1 MDHLK
6 RLPVVFEEFRAEFA
20 ACVLAQPPVQMARV
34 ANVEFVV
41 VCTGDVDVVH
51 GQFASRRW
59 TILDEALR
67 LASFAQ
73 DIRLA
78 CIWPKAMS
86 EPFDSLRSLRALDSP
101 AFGWELAEGHERAL
115 RLAALA
121 QDIRLACIWPKAMS
135 EPAGRQASR
144 MAGGGGCTRS
154 ADFFSAGQGAF
165 GGMTA

>member
-67 LASFAQ
+67 LTSFAQ
-73 DIRLA
+73 GIRLA
-78 CIWPKAMS
+78 RRWSKT
-86 EPFDSLRSLRALDSP
+86 
-101 AFGWELAEGHERAL
+101 
-115 RLAALA
+115 
-121 QDIRLACIWPKAMS
+121 MS

-144 MAGGGGCTRS
+144 MAGGGGFEPPLTGSEPVVLPLDDPPVGPSSIISDER
-154 ADFFSAGQGAF
+154 
-165 GGMTA
+165 

>member
-34 ANVEFVV
+34 SNVEFVV

-67 LASFAQ
+67 LTSFAQ

-78 CIWPKAMS
+78 
-86 EPFDSLRSLRALDSP
+86 RR
-101 AFGWELAEGHERAL
+101 
-115 RLAALA
+115 
-121 QDIRLACIWPKAMS
+121 WPKAMS

-144 MAGGGGCTRS
+144 MVTSEVAEEWSFDSVAALPRS
-154 ADFFSAGQGAF
+154 GHSP
-165 GGMTA
+165 

>member
-67 LASFAQ
+67 LTSF
-73 DIRLA
+73 
-78 CIWPKAMS
+78 
-86 EPFDSLRSLRALDSP
+86 
-101 AFGWELAEGHERAL
+101 
-115 RLAALA
+115 A

-144 MAGGGGCTRS
+144 MVTSEVAEEWSFDSVAALPRSGHSTR
-154 ADFFSAGQGAF
+154 APLAEGHERACR
-165 GGMTA
+165 